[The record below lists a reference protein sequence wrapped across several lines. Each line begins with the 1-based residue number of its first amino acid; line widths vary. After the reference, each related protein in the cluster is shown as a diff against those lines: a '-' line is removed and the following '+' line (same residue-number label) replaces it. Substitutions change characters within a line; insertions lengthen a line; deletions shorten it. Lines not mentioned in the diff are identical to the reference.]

1 MEQKIRFRF
10 NCLGFIFNLD
20 ERIMTIQRKEKQTI
34 NYYNIF

>member
-20 ERIMTIQRKEKQTI
+20 EKIMTRKEKQTI
-34 NYYNIF
+34 NYYNIS